1 MKTPLISVIVPVYN
15 KEKYVAKLIDCI
27 KAQVFRNFECLI
39 IDDGS
44 TDRSG
49 SICDELTKEDKAFF
63 VTHIE
68 NGGVSHARNTALDMA
83 KGEYITFVDSD
94 DELPV
99 DYLQKIADD
108 IQAYHPDMVIGAIKK
123 VFDAETQI
131 VSYPFEERVYTMQ
144 ELLPQFAEAQ
154 RECGVFGW
162 CVNKTFKRE
171 LAVNARFDE
180 TLTLYEDFDFYLRI
194 YPIIKTVCFNKRS
207 QYQYLCSR
215 SNFSSFTDSQIDYLA
230 QVKVQLRCKQFLEGS
245 GYWSGS
251 NPKIVSDRIQDY
263 LFFTVFHSPKEDFD
277 TRFEE
282 AHQCYL
288 ESGIEITERR
298 LINKILLF
306 LLAKNN
312 CRVAKKMVILYKKLS
327 NLFHKK

>member
-15 KEKYVAKLIDCI
+15 KEKYVSKLIDCI

-49 SICDELTKEDKAFF
+49 IICDELTRDDKAFS

-94 DELPV
+94 DELPA

-108 IQAYHPDMVIGAIKK
+108 IQAYHPDMVIGTIKMIS
-123 VFDAETQI
+123 DSNERI
-131 VSYPFEERVYTMQ
+131 VDYPFEERVYTMQ

-154 RECGVFGW
+154 KDCGVFGW
-162 CVNKTFKRE
+162 CVNKSFKRE

-180 TLTLYEDFDFYLRI
+180 TLTLYEDFDFYLRL
-194 YPIIKTVCFNKRS
+194 YPLIQTICFNKRS
-207 QYQYLCSR
+207 QYHYLCSR
-215 SNFSSFTDSQIDYLA
+215 SNFSSFADSQIDYLA
-230 QVKVQLRCKQFLEGS
+230 QVKVQLRCKQFLESS

-251 NPKIVSDRIQDY
+251 NKEIVSARIQDY
-263 LFFTVFHSPKEDFD
+263 LFFTVFHSPEEDFD
-277 TRFEE
+277 NRFEK
-282 AHQCYL
+282 AHQCYV
-288 ESGIEITERR
+288 ESRIEISENR
-298 LINKILLF
+298 LFNKSLIF
-306 LLAKNN
+306 FIAKNN
-312 CRVAKKMVILYKKLS
+312 CWIAKKMVFLYRKLS
-327 NLFHKK
+327 ALMHKK

>member
-49 SICDELTKEDKAFF
+49 IICDELTRNDKAFS

-68 NGGVSHARNTALDMA
+68 NSGVSHARNTALDMA

-94 DELPV
+94 DELPA

-108 IQAYHPDMVIGAIKK
+108 IQAYHPDMVIGTIKMIS
-123 VFDAETQI
+123 DSNERI
-131 VSYPFEERVYTMQ
+131 VDYPFEERVYTMQ

-154 RECGVFGW
+154 KDCGVFGW
-162 CVNKTFKRE
+162 CVNKSFKRE

-180 TLTLYEDFDFYLRI
+180 TLTLYEDFDFYLRL
-194 YPIIKTVCFNKRS
+194 YPLIQTICFNKRS
-207 QYQYLCSR
+207 LYHYLCSR
-215 SNFSSFTDSQIDYLA
+215 SNFSSFADSQIDYLA
-230 QVKVQLRCKQFLEGS
+230 QVKVQLRCKQFLESS

-251 NPKIVSDRIQDY
+251 NKEIVSARIQDY
-263 LFFTVFHSPKEDFD
+263 LFFTVFHSPEEDFD
-277 TRFEE
+277 NRFEK
-282 AHQCYL
+282 AHQCYI
-288 ESGIEITERR
+288 ESGIEITERGLLQRIIVKCIVNDKINLAKR
-298 LINKILLF
+298 LILVYRGF
-306 LLAKNN
+306 
-312 CRVAKKMVILYKKLS
+312 S
-327 NLFHKK
+327 NMLRK